1 MDWILEDTRELL
13 LVLILFAVMIM
24 AGGYGEKNVYLLK
37 RCVPKKGGVKTLDGW
52 VFFKILHTYKRC

>member
-24 AGGYGEKNVYLLK
+24 AGGYGEKNVYLLEMCTQE
-37 RCVPKKGGVKTLDGW
+37 RRGENIRRLGFL
-52 VFFKILHTYKRC
+52 